1 MLIPLNSRLE
11 INNLL
16 YLCKRLHILKHRTTI
31 QDIADALQITTSTV
45 SRALNNHPAISVSTK
60 RRVIEMAEKLNY
72 QPNRIAAALRSGRSN
87 IIGAVI
93 PFVDRAFF
101 GSIIRGIEDEI
112 ADKGYGLIICQAYDH
127 LDLEKRAINTL
138 LKSRVDGILAS
149 VAANSKNIK
158 YYQNI
163 QKAGTP
169 LLFFDRIIEQIET
182 SVVVLDDFNA
192 GYQATVH
199 LIDQG
204 YQCIAHFAGDQDS
217 NIYRERKKGYE
228 KALEDYDMARNSSWI
243 AECRSSIE
251 LGKKQMERLWSQ
263 KNRPDAL
270 FSSSD
275 YAALGAMQYL
285 LRHGV
290 SIPRDFGIIGFANEP
305 FTSYVY
311 PSLSTVNQFPEEM
324 GRIAARTLL
333 NEVQQVDGFRLHKS
347 VIPPEIIVRES
358 SLRQQ

>member
-1 MLIPLNSRLE
+1 M
-11 INNLL
+11 
-16 YLCKRLHILKHRTTI
+16 KHRTTI
-31 QDIADALQITTSTV
+31 QDIANALHITTSTV
-45 SRALNNHPAISVSTK
+45 SRALNNHPAISVATK
-60 RRVIEMAEKLNY
+60 RRVIEMAEKMNY
-72 QPNRIAAALRSGRSN
+72 QPNRIAAALRSGKSN

-127 LDLEKRAINTL
+127 NELEKRAINTL
-138 LKSRVDGILAS
+138 LKSRVDGVLAS

-158 YYQNI
+158 YYQDI

-182 SVVVLDDFNA
+182 SVVILDDFNA

-199 LIDQG
+199 LINQG
-204 YQCIAHFAGDQDS
+204 YQRIAHFAGDQGS

-228 KALEDYDMARNSSWI
+228 QALLDHDMPNFSSWI
-243 AECRSSIE
+243 AECRSSVE

-263 KNRPDAL
+263 NNRPDAL

-285 LRHGV
+285 MSQGV
-290 SIPRDFGIIGFANEP
+290 AIPNDFGIIGFANEP

-324 GRIAARTLL
+324 GRVAARALL
-333 NEVQQVDGFRLHKS
+333 EEVEQIDGFSIHQS
-347 VIPPEIIVRES
+347 IIPAEIIARDS
-358 SLRQQ
+358 SLRQS